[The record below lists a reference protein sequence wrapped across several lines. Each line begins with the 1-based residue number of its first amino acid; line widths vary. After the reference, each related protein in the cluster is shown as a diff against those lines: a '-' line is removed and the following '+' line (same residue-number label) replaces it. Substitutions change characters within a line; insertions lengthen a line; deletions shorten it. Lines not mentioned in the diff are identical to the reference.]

1 MISDKV
7 ISDKVISAD
16 VERCVMP
23 TVVDIGL
30 RMKFANL
37 DQLLCVVVSLHVGM
51 WVHESCTS

>member
-1 MISDKV
+1 M